1 MSGRRVVCR
10 GTSFRKKLDIKVP
23 AVLTQ
28 LIPQE
33 HVLSLGGLP
42 NSATGTMLLP
52 ACSVSLA
59 CPV

>member
-1 MSGRRVVCR
+1 MSGRR
-10 GTSFRKKLDIKVP
+10 SFRKKLDIKVP

-52 ACSVSLA
+52 ACSVRRA
-59 CPV
+59 RPV